1 MGTDAQTQQR
11 WDQDALD
18 DCSPE
23 DQVWGWSIWATEV
36 LHYDRAKVQ
45 DDILWKMLHQ
55 GLLDKKA
62 GSPAWTEPLI
72 IKHGVRFMS
81 SVVVCVLQ
89 RIFKLDDKV
98 VILDSSSFGKM
109 LTMLTF

>member
-1 MGTDAQTQQR
+1 MGTNAQTQHC

-36 LHYDRAKVQ
+36 LHTERAKVQ
-45 DDILWKMLHQ
+45 DDVLQKMLYQ

-62 GSPAWTEPLI
+62 GSPAWTEPLN

-81 SVVVCVLQ
+81 SVVVRVLQ
-89 RIFKLDDKV
+89 RIFKLDNKV
-98 VILDSSSFGKM
+98 VIPDSSSV
-109 LTMLTF
+109 

>member
-1 MGTDAQTQQR
+1 MLKGKIQMGTNAQTQHC

-36 LHYDRAKVQ
+36 LHNECSKVQ
-45 DDILWKMLHQ
+45 DDVLRKMLYQ
-55 GLLDKKA
+55 DLLDKKA
-62 GSPAWTEPLI
+62 GSPAWTEPLN

-81 SVVVCVLQ
+81 SVVVRVLQ
-89 RIFKLDDKV
+89 RIFKLDNKV
-98 VILDSSSFGKM
+98 VIPDSSSV
-109 LTMLTF
+109 